1 MHPILFRL
9 PLPWLGEVPIY
20 TWGVMLGISLIV
32 GWYLTLGM
40 AERDGMPREML
51 ANCYVIT
58 ALAALLGARLLF
70 VATNPI
76 LPEEYANEATTWEKV
91 RSIFEVRSGGM
102 VAYGGFLGGLAA
114 SFGYLRWKKF
124 PIIPWAD
131 VGVPS
136 VALGFFFTRLGCYFY
151 GCDFG
156 ERLSETAPGWLKRV
170 GTFPHWPEGTVQ
182 GGEGAEAWVRHVDL
196 GWVAPDAP
204 TSLPVHPTQLYEAG
218 VGLALFVF
226 LLWLRKRQTFRGQLF
241 LSFTFLYGF
250 ARFCLEFVRD
260 DVQRGDV
267 PPALPAHVLFPI
279 AFAVFGGA
287 FAFGI
292 APAVRSKGPRLAAQV
307 AFALP
312 AVVSFVMLRPA
323 EFVAAQPAKLSTSQL
338 IGLLSAAVAAWGFS
352 VFWKNAE
359 KNPSAAM
366 APIIWEGA
374 EKEIEESGTGTG
386 TGTGTTRETGTDDGA
401 TGKDSETE
409 SETKTAPEDPK
420 PEEPK
425 PEAPKPKKKK
435 KKKVSS

>member
-9 PLPWLGEVPIY
+9 PLPWVGEVPIY

-32 GWYLTLGM
+32 GWYLTLGL
-40 AERDGMPREML
+40 AERDGLPREML

-76 LPEEYANEATTWEKV
+76 LPEEYASEATSWEKI

-114 SFGYLRWKKF
+114 SWGYLRWKKF
-124 PIIPWAD
+124 PIVPWAD

-156 ERLSETAPGWLKRV
+156 ERLSETAPGWLRRI

-182 GGEGAEAWVRHVDL
+182 GGEGAEAWVRHVDM

-204 TSLPVHPTQLYEAG
+204 ASLPVHPTQLYEAG
-218 VGLALFVF
+218 VGLALFFF

-241 LSFTFLYGF
+241 VSFTFLYGF

-292 APAVRSKGPRLAAQV
+292 APAIRSSALRLGAQI
-307 AFALP
+307 AFVLP
-312 AVVSFVMLRPA
+312 VVVSFVMLRPA
-323 EFVAAQPAKLSTSQL
+323 EFVASQPAKLSTSQL

-359 KNPSAAM
+359 KSPAGGM
-366 APIIWEGA
+366 APIVWEGA
-374 EKEIEESGTGTG
+374 EKEAGEEESGHGDSATA
-386 TGTGTTRETGTDDGA
+386 TDSA
-401 TGKDSETE
+401 TDSDSDSATDSESATE
-409 SETKTAPEDPK
+409 TETKTETPS
-420 PEEPK
+420 EEP
-425 PEAPKPKKKK
+425 APKPRKKK